1 MFLVLA
7 TIYMKG
13 HENRHIN
20 ATFTT
25 NIMNYTCVYAYFS
38 TFVPGNYLNR
48 TDFNT
53 MHYFSRL
60 ENTIKS
66 NWNGIAV
73 ANYRGESFTYGEL
86 ATQIARFHV
95 FFEAVGLKKGDKVAL
110 CAKNSARWGIT
121 FFAANTYEAVLV
133 PILADFHPESVNSL
147 VDHSESKVL
156 LTDTDIW
163 TKLDITK
170 MPQIQAVF
178 SSSDFSLLYAA
189 DEKIQKACDELD
201 AMFAAKYPNGFSAE
215 YVSYPTD
222 NDKELAIINYTSGTT
237 SAPKG
242 VMLRYEC
249 VSENVSFGQKRLPCG
264 LGDTLVS
271 MLPMAHMYGMMFEL
285 IYPVCNGAA
294 IYYLG
299 KTPTPALLLGALK
312 EIKPYLVITVPL
324 VMEKIFKSKVAPI
337 VNKPVMKVVCAIPG
351 LNQVIFKKVRNTL
364 LEAFGGRIREIV
376 MGGAALNPDVEKWF
390 RRFKLPFTVG
400 YGMTEAA
407 PLLAYEDWWEF
418 APKSCGK
425 AVDSVEVRIDSE
437 DPYTKVGE
445 IQAKGISLM
454 SGYYKN
460 EEATA
465 AAFTEDG
472 WMRTGDLGLLDKKG
486 NIYIKGRSKNMIL
499 SANGQNIYPEEIE
512 AVVNNQ
518 PYVIESVV
526 VDRGAKL
533 VALIYADADAMKA
546 AGVDEQTFKAQVIA
560 EVNVSMPAYSK
571 IGLVEIMAEPFEKTP
586 KMSIKRFMYK

>member
-1 MFLVLA
+1 
-7 TIYMKG
+7 
-13 HENRHIN
+13 
-20 ATFTT
+20 
-25 NIMNYTCVYAYFS
+25 MNYKGEGF
-38 TFVPGNYLNR
+38 TF
-48 TDFNT
+48 
-53 MHYFSRL
+53 
-60 ENTIKS
+60 
-66 NWNGIAV
+66 
-73 ANYRGESFTYGEL
+73 GEL
-86 ATQIARFHV
+86 ATQIAKFHA
-95 FFEAVGLKKGDKVAL
+95 FFEAIGVKKGDKVAL
-110 CAKNSARWGIT
+110 CAKNSARWGVT

-147 VDHSESKVL
+147 VDHSESVIL

-163 TKLDITK
+163 NKLDITK
-170 MPQIQAVF
+170 MPKIKAVI
-178 SSSDFSLLYAA
+178 SSSDFTLLYAA
-189 DEKIQKACDELD
+189 DEEIKKAGENMDGL
-201 AMFAAKYPNGFSAE
+201 FAAKYPKGFSAE
-215 YVSYPTD
+215 DVSYPTD
-222 NDKELAIINYTSGTT
+222 NDKDLAIINYTSGTT

-242 VMLRYEC
+242 VMLRFEC
-249 VSENVSFGQKRLPCG
+249 ISENVAFGQKRLPCAP
-264 LGDTLVS
+264 GDQIVS

-285 IYPVCNGAA
+285 IYPTCGGAT

-299 KTPTPALLLGALK
+299 KTPTPALLLGAMSQVQ
-312 EIKPYLVITVPL
+312 PYLIITVPL

-337 VNKPVMKVVCAIPG
+337 INKPIMKVICAIPG
-351 LNQVIFKKVRNTL
+351 INQIIFKNVRTSL
-364 LEAFGGRIREIV
+364 LSAFGGKVREIV

-390 RRFKLPFTVG
+390 RKFKLPFTVG

-407 PLLAYEDWWEF
+407 PLLAYEDWWDF
-418 APKSCGK
+418 ASKSCGK

-445 IQAKGISLM
+445 IQARGNSIM

-512 AVVNNQ
+512 AAINNQ
-518 PYVIESVV
+518 PYVVESVV
-526 VDRGAKL
+526 VDRKASL
-533 VALIYADADAMKA
+533 VGLIYFDKEKMAADGAEIEAHIEFVK
-546 AGVDEQTFKAQVIA
+546 A
-560 EVNVSMPAYSK
+560 EVNRSMPAYSK
-571 IGLVEIMAEPFEKTP
+571 IAKIEVMDTPFEKTP

>member
-1 MFLVLA
+1 
-7 TIYMKG
+7 
-13 HENRHIN
+13 
-20 ATFTT
+20 
-25 NIMNYTCVYAYFS
+25 
-38 TFVPGNYLNR
+38 
-48 TDFNT
+48 

-60 ENTIKS
+60 EKTVKA
-66 NWNGIAV
+66 NWDGIAL
-73 ANYRGESFTYGEL
+73 ANFRGESFTFGDL
-86 ATQIARFHV
+86 AKQIARFHI
-95 FFEAVGLKKGDKVAL
+95 FFETVGLKKGDKVAL

-163 TKLDITK
+163 NKLDITK
-170 MPQIQAVF
+170 MPTVQAVI
-178 SSSDFSLLYAA
+178 SSSDFSLLYAS
-189 DEKIQKACDELD
+189 DEKIQKACDDLD
-201 AMFAAKYPNGFSAE
+201 ALFEAKYPGGFTAE
-215 YVSYPTD
+215 NVSYPTD
-222 NDKELAIINYTSGTT
+222 NDTELAIINYTSGTT

-249 VSENVSFGQKRLPCG
+249 VSENVSFGQKRLPTG
-264 LGDTLVS
+264 PGDQLVS

-285 IYPVCNGAA
+285 IYPICNGAA
-294 IYYLG
+294 VFYLG
-299 KTPTPALLLGALK
+299 KTPTPALLLGAMK
-312 EIKPYLVITVPL
+312 EVKPYLVITVPL

-337 VNKPVMKVVCAIPG
+337 VNKPVMKVLCAIPG
-351 LNQVIFKKVRNTL
+351 VNQLIFKKVRNTL
-364 LEAFGGRIREIV
+364 LEAFGGKIREIV
-376 MGGAALNPDVEKWF
+376 MGGAALNPEVEKWF
-390 RRFKLPFTVG
+390 RKFKLPFTVG

-418 APKSCGK
+418 ASKSCGK

-437 DPYTKVGE
+437 DPYKKVGE
-445 IQAKGISLM
+445 IQARGNSIM

-460 EEATA
+460 EEATK

-472 WMRTGDLGLLDKKG
+472 WMKTGDLGLLDKKG

-512 AVVNNQ
+512 AEVNNQ

-526 VDRGAKL
+526 IDRGTRL
-533 VALIYADADAMKA
+533 VALVYTDQEKMKA
-546 AGVDEQTFKAQVIA
+546 EGVDVEAFKKDLMTA
-560 EVNVSMPAYSK
+560 VNANMPAYSK
-571 IGLVEIMAEPFEKTP
+571 LTLVEIMDQPFEKTP

>member
-1 MFLVLA
+1 
-7 TIYMKG
+7 MK
-13 HENRHIN
+13 
-20 ATFTT
+20 
-25 NIMNYTCVYAYFS
+25 
-38 TFVPGNYLNR
+38 
-48 TDFNT
+48 
-53 MHYFSRL
+53 HYFTRL
-60 ENTIKS
+60 EEAIRTGWDRPALGNF
-66 NWNGIAV
+66 
-73 ANYRGESFTYGEL
+73 RGELFTFGQL
-86 ATQIARFHV
+86 ATQIAKFHV
-95 FFEAVGLKKGDKVAL
+95 FFEAIGLKKGDKVAL
-110 CAKNSARWGIT
+110 CAKNSARWGVT

-133 PILADFHPESVNSL
+133 PILADFHPDSVNSL
-147 VDHSESKVL
+147 VDHSESMVL

-163 TKLDITK
+163 NKLDIEK
-170 MPQIQAVF
+170 MPTIKAVI

-189 DEKIQKACDELD
+189 DEKIQEANDKIEEL
-201 AMFAAKYPNGFSAE
+201 FAQKYPGGFTAAD
-215 YVSYPTD
+215 VAYPKD

-249 VSENVSFGQKRLPCG
+249 LSANVAFGQKRLPSYPE
-264 LGDTLVS
+264 DKIVS

-285 IYPVCNGAA
+285 IYPLCGGSS

-299 KTPTPALLLGALK
+299 KTPTPALLLGAMA
-312 EIKPYLVITVPL
+312 EVKPYLVITVPL
-324 VMEKIFKSKVAPI
+324 VMEKIFKSKVAPVI
-337 VNKPVMKVVCAIPG
+337 NKPVMKVITSIPG
-351 LNQVIFKKVRNTL
+351 LNQIIFKKIRNTL
-364 LEAFGGRIREIV
+364 LNAFGGNVREIV

-390 RRFKLPFTVG
+390 RKFKLPFTVG

-418 APKSCGK
+418 ASKSCGK
-425 AVDSVEVRIDSE
+425 AVDSVEVRIDSD
-437 DPYTKVGE
+437 DPYNKVGE
-445 IQAKGISLM
+445 IQAKGYSLM

-465 AAFTEDG
+465 AAFTADG

-486 NIYIKGRSKNMIL
+486 NIFIKGRSKNMIL

-526 VDRGAKL
+526 VDRGARL
-533 VALIYADADAMKA
+533 VALIYMDAEKA
-546 AGVDEQTFKAQVIA
+546 KSEGVDLEAYKAQIMV
-560 EVNVSMPAYSK
+560 EVNKAMPSYSK
-571 IGLVEIMAEPFEKTP
+571 VNVVEYMDQPFEKTP

>member
-1 MFLVLA
+1 
-7 TIYMKG
+7 MK
-13 HENRHIN
+13 
-20 ATFTT
+20 
-25 NIMNYTCVYAYFS
+25 
-38 TFVPGNYLNR
+38 
-48 TDFNT
+48 
-53 MHYFSRL
+53 HYFTRL
-60 ENTIKS
+60 EEAIK
-66 NWNGIAV
+66 NGWDRPALG
-73 ANYRGESFTYGEL
+73 NFRGELFTFGQL
-86 ATQIARFHV
+86 ATQIAKFHV
-95 FFEAVGLKKGDKVAL
+95 FFETIGLKKGDKVAL
-110 CAKNSARWGIT
+110 CAKNSARWGVT

-133 PILADFHPESVNSL
+133 PILADFHPDSVNSL

-163 TKLDITK
+163 SKLDIEK
-170 MPQIQAVF
+170 MPTVKAVI

-189 DEKIQKACDELD
+189 DEKIQAVNDQIEEL
-201 AMFAAKYPNGFSAE
+201 FAAKYPDGFSASD
-215 YVSYPTD
+215 VNYPTD

-249 VSENVSFGQKRLPCG
+249 ISANVEFGQKRLPSYPE
-264 LGDTLVS
+264 DKIVS

-285 IYPVCNGAA
+285 IYPLCGGSS

-299 KTPTPALLLGALK
+299 KTPTPALLLGAMA
-312 EIKPYLVITVPL
+312 EVKPYLVITVPL
-324 VMEKIFKSKVAPI
+324 VMEKIFKSKVAPVI
-337 VNKPVMKVVCAIPG
+337 NKPVMKVITAIPG
-351 LNQVIFKKVRNTL
+351 LNQLIFKKIRTTL
-364 LEAFGGRIREIV
+364 LNAFGGNVREII

-390 RRFKLPFTVG
+390 KKFKLPFTVG

-418 APKSCGK
+418 VPKSCGK
-425 AVDSVEVRIDSE
+425 CVDSVEVRIDSD
-437 DPYTKVGE
+437 DPYNKVGE
-445 IQAKGISLM
+445 IQAKGYSLM

-460 EEATA
+460 EEATK

-486 NIYIKGRSKNMIL
+486 NIFIKGRSKNMIL

-518 PYVIESVV
+518 QYVIESVV
-526 VDRGAKL
+526 VDRGARL
-533 VALIYADADAMKA
+533 VALVYMDAEKA
-546 AGVDEQTFKAQVIA
+546 KSEGVELETYKAHIMS
-560 EVNVSMPAYSK
+560 EVNKSMPAYSK
-571 IGLVEIMAEPFEKTP
+571 VNAVEYMDQPFEKTP